1 MHLFLGHEVFFGGV
15 NNYLNEYRY
24 NNAEQDNLWEA
35 LTQEA
40 HKNEALEEHV
50 TVKQIMD
57 TWTLQTGYPIVNV
70 TRNYE
75 NNSAVVTQY
84 RFLKNPYK
92 PKKLMDSESPCWW
105 VPLSYTTEQELD
117 FNTTE
122 PKTWLEC
129 DTDSQ
134 PIHKELIDLPES
146 DEWIIFNINMAGLYK
161 IRYDEHNWN
170 LLIKQLSG
178 PEYQKISTLNRA
190 ALINDA
196 LDLAWSGEQD
206 YSIALKLIKYLKQE
220 KEYLPWRAALTTLN
234 DIARML
240 RRTSEFGSF
249 KEYVQ
254 KILHPIYERLGGLNA
269 NRKPTDRLDVVKH
282 KVLVSSWACRFD
294 VDDCKAKAVQ
304 LFSNW
309 MMVENPDKQNPYVK

>member
-1 MHLFLGHEVFFGGV
+1 MMHLFLGHEVFFGGI
-15 NNYLNEYRY
+15 NNYLNKYRY
-24 NNAEQDNLWEA
+24 NNAEQDNLWDA

-40 HKNEALEEHV
+40 HLNEALEEHI

-70 TRNYE
+70 TRNYQ

-92 PKKLMDSESPCWW
+92 PKKLMDSERPCWW
-105 VPLSYTTEQELD
+105 VPLSFTTEQELD

-129 DTDSQ
+129 DTDNQ
-134 PIHKELIDLPES
+134 PIYKELIDLPEE
-146 DEWIIFNINMAGLYK
+146 DEWIIFNIQMAGLYK

-178 PEYQKISTLNRA
+178 PEYEKISTLNRA

-196 LDLAWSGEQD
+196 LDLAWSVNHRQ
-206 YSIALKLIKYLKQE
+206 
-220 KEYLPWRAALTTLN
+220 
-234 DIARML
+234 
-240 RRTSEFGSF
+240 
-249 KEYVQ
+249 
-254 KILHPIYERLGGLNA
+254 
-269 NRKPTDRLDVVKH
+269 
-282 KVLVSSWACRFD
+282 
-294 VDDCKAKAVQ
+294 
-304 LFSNW
+304 
-309 MMVENPDKQNPYVK
+309 